1 MFEKGKWYKVKFLNS
16 DYIIQVSKLENN
28 FLNFSMSISEGYIVH
43 KYIPDSWGSPLS
55 DFTYISELTNLNE
68 IQEYLPEGHP
78 DKITQDE
85 YKVGDW
91 VIVSLGSVEYV
102 AKLTRVSPPKGRF
115 KVLNTSDSLQKG
127 EGSFDKIVRKAKL
140 EEIPL
145 TDLSNDEILEIAKQ
159 YYPIGTKFKSA
170 VSGQIFTVKDGHNC
184 SGTIFVNTI
193 EINKDGNYNGCVFD
207 LKQKKWA
214 EIVSTSQ
221 EVKDDFVLPER
232 WCIEITNENRNLL
245 QTFYEQNIG
254 KYKGCS
260 KDWMI
265 GKNGGF
271 FVYPGDRHFHTCAE
285 SSAQQRWKNKITTEQ
300 FKKYVLGEKVETN
313 YIFPTEL
320 LEKRLEQLETSNE
333 IYIPTITKEKKKIDY
348 TINSV
353 FADIKVNLPE
363 KPKKIVKSIVLE
375 KFNLII

>member
-1 MFEKGKWYKVKFLNS
+1 MFEKGENAQYNKWWS
-16 DYIIQVSKLENN
+16 DSKNETRLATLE
-28 FLNFSMSISEGYIVH
+28 
-43 KYIPDSWGSPLS
+43 
-55 DFTYISELTNLNE
+55 E
-68 IQEYLPEGHP
+68 IQEYLPDGHP
-78 DKITQDE
+78 DKIKQDG
-85 YKVGDW
+85 YKVGDFFYYVNPSDLYQVKDINNTHV
-91 VIVSLGSVEYV
+91 VITGFGKVKNVQNKSYNKDIFYGGINV
-102 AKLTRVSPPKGRF
+102 GRWY
-115 KVLNTSDSLQKG
+115 
-127 EGSFDKIVRKAKL
+127 KAKL

-145 TDLSNDEILEIAKQ
+145 KDLSNEEILEIAKQ
-159 YYPIGTKFKSA
+159 YYPVGTKFKSPFNYDSNIYIVNDDLSNA
-170 VSGQIFTVKDGHNC
+170 NKHEWFFERYNTKFLVINVKDNEGNEIKNC
-184 SGTIFVNTI
+184 GKYILYQ
-193 EINKDGNYNGCVFD
+193 G
-207 LKQKKWA
+207 KWA
-214 EIVSTSQ
+214 EIIPTSQ

-254 KYKGCS
+254 KYKRCS

-265 GKNGGF
+265 GENGGF
-271 FVYPGDRHFHTCAE
+271 FVYPGDQHFHTCTE

-313 YIFPTEL
+313 SIFPTEL
-320 LEKRLEQLETSNE
+320 LEERLEQLETSNE

>member
-1 MFEKGKWYKVKFLNS
+1 MFEKGKWYKGVDNS
-16 DYIIQVSKLENN
+16 YRKCSETRPDHCRYSEIIISKSWRKDTGNAYWDVREATLE
-28 FLNFSMSISEGYIVH
+28 
-43 KYIPDSWGSPLS
+43 
-55 DFTYISELTNLNE
+55 E

-102 AKLTRVSPPKGRF
+102 AKLTRISPPKGRF

-159 YYPIGTKFKSA
+159 YYPVGTTYWNLDMVGNRS
-170 VSGQIFTVKDGHNC
+170 
-184 SGTIFVNTI
+184 
-193 EINKDGNYNGCVFD
+193 NKDIDAKPHTLLKDCKPFIEMYNYKGFPIICRGNGNGYVYSGG
-207 LKQKKWA
+207 KWA
-214 EIVSTSQ
+214 EIISTSQ
-221 EVKDDFVLPER
+221 EVKDDFVLPEK

-271 FVYPGDRHFHTCAE
+271 FVYPGDRHFHTCTE